1 MKARWNNKKRINK
14 QISGFSLEKIIK
26 DKNTEVLI
34 LQIQTGCE
42 GLNLQH
48 FNEIYFVSPHW
59 NPAIEDQAIAR
70 AHRIGQEKETF
81 VFKFIMNSFDEKQ
94 KCNCIEKHACNIQ
107 NQKRDVMKIINE
119 EEYYEDI

>member
-1 MKARWNNKKRINK
+1 
-14 QISGFSLEKIIK
+14 
-26 DKNTEVLI
+26 

-70 AHRIGQEKETF
+70 AHRIGQQKEIY
-81 VFKFIMNSFDEKQ
+81 VFKFIMDSFDQDNKS
-94 KCNCIEKHACNIQ
+94 NNIENHAKNIQ
-107 NQKRDVMKIINE
+107 DDKRRIMKMIE
-119 EEYYEDI
+119 EDQIEFYK

>member
-1 MKARWNNKKRINK
+1 M
-14 QISGFSLEKIIK
+14 IK
-26 DKNTEVLI
+26 NIDVLI

-70 AHRIGQEKETF
+70 LSS
-81 VFKFIMNSFDEKQ
+81 FKSRKRSNSISF
-94 KCNCIEKHACNIQ
+94 
-107 NQKRDVMKIINE
+107 
-119 EEYYEDI
+119 

>member
-1 MKARWNNKKRINK
+1 VIMDFIVKKLDGRTNQSEREEILNNQDID
-14 QISGFSLEKIIK
+14 I
-26 DKNTEVLI
+26 LI

-70 AHRIGQEKETF
+70 AHRIGQQKEIY
-81 VFKFIMNSFDEKQ
+81 VYKFLMNNFDEDNKS
-94 KCNCIEKHACNIQ
+94 NNIENHARNIQ
-107 NQKRDVMKIINE
+107 DEKRKIMKMIEEDQMEIN
-119 EEYYEDI
+119 